1 MKASSD
7 SRFTVPLYTLSEAS
21 RFLAV
26 PASTLGTWAR
36 GYVRRPTGRREVHG
50 DAIVTSLEAERGWPT
65 IPFGGLAEAM
75 VLAAFRRS
83 GISLQHIRLAVSVL
97 EGEIGVAHALA
108 SRRLYSDGA
117 AVLFDY
123 ADREGDEELA
133 GLTQVVSRQRVF
145 SAVVR
150 DYLERI
156 EYGDDPWAVRVASP
170 ATRRPVVVV
179 DPARSF
185 GQPMFR
191 HGGAPVDSVEGR
203 IKAGESLDEVA
214 ADFGVPVDDVAEYLR
229 VPLPAA
235 A

>member
-1 MKASSD
+1 MKASND
-7 SRFTVPLYTLSEAS
+7 KRFTVPLYTLSEAS

-26 PASTLGTWAR
+26 PASTLGTWAK
-36 GYVRRPTGRREVHG
+36 GYVRRPSGRQEVHG

-83 GISLQHIRLAVSVL
+83 GVSLQHIRRAVNVL
-97 EGEIGVAHALA
+97 EREIGVAHALA
-108 SRRLYSDGA
+108 SSRLYVDGA
-117 AVLFDY
+117 VILFDY

-145 SAVVR
+145 APVVR

-156 EYGDDPWAVRVASP
+156 EYRDDPWAVRVASP

-179 DPARSF
+179 DPSFAF
-185 GQPMFR
+185 GQPLFR
-191 HGGAPVDSVEGR
+191 HGMAPVESVESR
-203 IKAGESLDEVA
+203 IRAGESLDEVA